1 MTVAITNGIKV
12 SVEVSFNEQYSTIQK
27 NNYIFNY
34 KITISNESIFSMKLI
49 SREWFIFDTLDFPRI
64 IRGEGVI
71 GEQPILESGESFTY
85 SSSCDLQSTL
95 GKMQG
100 YYYFENLI
108 SNIEVK
114 VNIPSFTLMYPY
126 LLN

>member
-12 SVEVSFNEQYSTIQK
+12 SVEVSFNSKYSSIQK

-34 KITISNESIFSMKLI
+34 QITISNESIFPMKLR
-49 SREWFIFDTLDFPRI
+49 SREWFIFDTLDFPRVVK
-64 IRGEGVI
+64 GEGVI
-71 GEQPILESGESFTY
+71 GEQPELEPGETYTY

-95 GKMQG
+95 GKMKG
-100 YYYFENLI
+100 YYYFDNLI
-108 SNIEVK
+108 SNEELKVK
-114 VNIPSFTLMYPY
+114 IPTFILMYPN